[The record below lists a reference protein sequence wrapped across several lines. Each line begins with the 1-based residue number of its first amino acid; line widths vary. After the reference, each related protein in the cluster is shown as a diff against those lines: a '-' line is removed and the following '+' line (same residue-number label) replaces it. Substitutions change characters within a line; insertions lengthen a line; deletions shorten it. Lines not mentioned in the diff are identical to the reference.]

1 MSLPCFVDNNSAR
14 DVAISGMG
22 RNLTANCLIDLL
34 KLEMAVNISPW
45 YSRIPTPSNIADDP
59 SRGQTEY
66 LLQQRVK
73 QTDVTD
79 SLEEIRLALAKTAV
93 IRLCVL
99 AR

>member
-1 MSLPCFVDNNSAR
+1 MSLPCFVDNNFAR

-45 YSRIPTPSNIADDP
+45 YSRTPTPSNIADDP